1 MDKWCVFRAFLEVR
15 KTVRSCFL
23 NVIAVSSQFSTSLLL
38 GCVAPWYRRLTH
50 TERTLFFLK
59 NISFHLSYKNKNIQY
74 FKKHIWYMCVLLLLG
89 VNIASTIFFS
99 HVQDSFPARFGGIH
113 FVNQPWYIHALYTVI
128 RPFLKEKTRKR
139 VFFFFIFHYLVIVVS
154 RCIVI

>member
-50 TERTLFFLK
+50 TERTLYFLK

-89 VNIASTIFFS
+89 VNIASTIFFLMYRTVFQLALEEYILS
-99 HVQDSFPARFGGIH
+99 INHGI
-113 FVNQPWYIHALYTVI
+113 FMPSTQLYG
-128 RPFLKEKTRKR
+128 PF
-139 VFFFFIFHYLVIVVS
+139 
-154 RCIVI
+154 